1 MHICARGIDFAS
13 ISTIFLFIF
22 FFDLFRK
29 DVQILI
35 ICFNL
40 CSHCRYRYVHA
51 NPCFSQFLSLYF
63 CILVLGVCQR
73 SRLRDV
79 LFCLTPPLFFSDVGG
94 LKRVS
99 RVEREQPT
107 FLKRLSSSPGCLF
120 LTLIAQS
127 LVFCEAFGLTLCLI
141 NCVVCPPLMYV
152 SWLPLCYPQTFLLI
166 LFLLA

>member
-22 FFDLFRK
+22 FFDLYRK

-63 CILVLGVCQR
+63 CILVLWVCQR
-73 SRLRDV
+73 SRPGDCFSRDI
-79 LFCLTPPLFFSDVGG
+79 LFCLTPPLFFLMLEVW
-94 LKRVS
+94 K
-99 RVEREQPT
+99 
-107 FLKRLSSSPGCLF
+107 GCHGWSVNNLPF
-120 LTLIAQS
+120 WSVWVHL
-127 LVFCEAFGLTLCLI
+127 LVVYF
-141 NCVVCPPLMYV
+141 
-152 SWLPLCYPQTFLLI
+152 WLLL
-166 LFLLA
+166 LNR